1 MQCGF
6 LISECKIVSE
16 ANPDS
21 KRKTAVGRSFRVLGS
36 VMMQC
41 SFLISECKTVSEANP
56 NSAKER
62 DCCWN
67 EL

>member
-1 MQCGF
+1 
-6 LISECKIVSE
+6 V
-16 ANPDS
+16 P
-21 KRKTAVGRSFRVLGS
+21 KRKTGVGRSFRVLGS

-62 DCCWN
+62 DCSLKERKGFRASVDAMQFCHQ
-67 EL
+67 